1 MKFKTFK
8 IRFGEYHKHPN
19 DVDARDVQLPEDTL
33 FFSRGENDIG
43 GGKYIGA
50 LHYLCLTKATDEELN
65 KASIHC
71 KVSVVKCRDTNYNIV
86 RFNGYAMIT
95 IHNCIIDTPIE
106 TIDEDKLNELLKPEE
121 QYFVYLSQNYE
132 IISISK
138 LNRILSETRVR
149 CCDVYLH
156 GVIDSERDANTIMCN
171 VEYKL
176 DNIINPFHRIIVKKV
191 DQEYGRRLLTDAI
204 YKNLSLV
211 YPEFSEK
218 RIGYD
223 FDWLNSNAKEVFGY
237 LYLKKVDELP
247 DDIINLDEVMGK
259 LKKIET
265 KLEELGTPIPMGY
278 GPKEDVDYT
287 EYKNILNFEKEL
299 PLEAR

>member
-1 MKFKTFK
+1 MEIKSFK

-43 GGKYIGA
+43 DGKYIGA

-65 KASIHC
+65 KCSSHC
-71 KVSVVKCRDTNYNIV
+71 NPSVVRFRDPNNDIV

-95 IHNCIIDTPIE
+95 INNCIIDTPIE

-121 QYFVYLSQNYE
+121 QYFAYLSENYE
-132 IISISK
+132 IISILK
-138 LNRILSETRVR
+138 LNRVLSETRVL
-149 CCDVYLH
+149 CSDVYLH
-156 GVIDSERDANTIMCN
+156 RAIDSQREFSTILCNT
-171 VEYKL
+171 EYKL
-176 DNIINPFHRIIVKKV
+176 DKIINPFHEIIVKTIDK
-191 DQEYGRRLLTDAI
+191 EYGKQLLTDAI

-223 FDWLNSNAKEVFGY
+223 FDWLNNSSKEVFGY
-237 LYLKKVDELP
+237 LSLKKLDEVP
-247 DDIINLDEVMGK
+247 DEIINLDEALVK
-259 LKKIET
+259 LKKFET
-265 KLEELGTPIPMGY
+265 KLEELGTPIPIGY
-278 GPKEDVDYT
+278 APKEDVDYD
-287 EYKNILNFEKEL
+287 EYKKILNFEKEL
-299 PLEAR
+299 PLENK

>member
-19 DVDARDVQLPEDTL
+19 DVDARNVQLPEDTL
-33 FFSRGENDIG
+33 FFTRGENDTG
-43 GGKYIGA
+43 GGKHIGA
-50 LHYLCLTKATDEELN
+50 LHYLCLTKATDEELRGN
-65 KASIHC
+65 MPHYNPSII
-71 KVSVVKCRDTNYNIV
+71 DFYNSDGGIL

-156 GVIDSERDANTIMCN
+156 GTIDSERDVNTIMCN

-176 DNIINPFHRIIVKKV
+176 DNIINPFHEIIVKKV

-223 FDWLNSNAKEVFGY
+223 LNWLNSNAKEVFGY
-237 LYLKKVDELP
+237 ISLKKVDELP
-247 DDIINLDEVMGK
+247 DDIIS
-259 LKKIET
+259 
-265 KLEELGTPIPMGY
+265 LEELGTPIPMGY
-278 GPKEDVDYT
+278 APKEDVDRT
-287 EYKNILNFEKEL
+287 EYENILNFEKEL

>member
-1 MKFKTFK
+1 MEFKTFS
-8 IRFGEYHKHPN
+8 IRFGEYSKHPK
-19 DVDARDVQLPEDTL
+19 DVEAKEILLPEDIL
-33 FFSRGENDIG
+33 FFTRGEHDIG
-43 GGKYIGA
+43 DGKYNGA
-50 LHYLCLTKATDEELN
+50 LHYLCITKATDEELKEN
-65 KASIHC
+65 MPYLNPYV
-71 KVSVVKCRDTNYNIV
+71 VSYSGSTNGNV
-86 RFNGYAMIT
+86 RFNDYALIT
-95 IHNCIIDTPIE
+95 IHDCIIDTPIE
-106 TIDEDKLNELLKPEE
+106 TIDEDTLNEILKPEE
-121 QYFVYLSQNYE
+121 QYFVYLANDNN
-132 IISISK
+132 IIDILK
-138 LNRILSETRVR
+138 INRILSESKIL

-156 GVIDSERDANTIMCN
+156 GAINHKELNTIMCN

-223 FDWLNSNAKEVFGY
+223 LNWLNSNAKEVFGY
-237 LYLKKVDELP
+237 LSLKKVDELP
-247 DDIINLDEVMGK
+247 DDIINLDEALDN